1 VRHAIFV
8 PNFGTFCDPLLVA
21 DLASRSE
28 SAGWDGWFLWD
39 HVVHRLGD
47 EPAVDP
53 WVTLAA
59 VAMHTNR
66 IKLGPMV
73 TPVPRRRPWNLARQ
87 AATLDHLSAGR
98 VVLGVG
104 IGASGTPEFDG
115 FGEEED
121 LVKRA
126 AMLDEGLEV
135 IAALWA
141 GDHMH
146 HRGEHYKV
154 EGVRFTPAPVQNPLP
169 IWIAAVWPHRRPLR
183 RAAHWQGVVPLGLP
197 GPQTLEEVFAIVGP
211 GKDVAV
217 KSDEHPARS
226 WEQAGATWMLHEV
239 GRDWPVSRVES
250 LIDAGPVDAGPA
262 GA

>member
-21 DLASRSE
+21 DLAARSE

-59 VAMHTNR
+59 VAMRTSR

-121 LVKRA
+121 LVTRG
-126 AMLDEGLEV
+126 AMLDEGLDV
-135 IAALWA
+135 MASLWA

-146 HRGEHYKV
+146 HSGDHYKV
-154 EGVRFTPAPVQNPLP
+154 EGVRFRPAPVQSPLP
-169 IWIAAVWPHRRPLR
+169 VWVAAVWPHRRPLR
-183 RAAHWQGVVPLGLP
+183 RAAHWQGVVPLELP
-197 GPQTLEEVFAIVGP
+197 GPQTLEEVFQIVGP

-217 KSDEHPARS
+217 KSGGHPVRA
-226 WEQAGATWMLHEV
+226 WEEAGATWILHEV
-239 GRDWPVSRVES
+239 GRDWPVSQVES
-250 LIDAGPVDAGPA
+250 FIDAGPD